1 MVTFGPRL
9 PYDPLHSL
17 CRGRTPKH
25 LAGKDSRRRFG
36 QVNKL
41 RSGRWQARFTV
52 PLGHPSGRGGQ
63 VVTAR
68 QTFEPG
74 TYGRE
79 AAGDWL
85 RTEELRLNAEG
96 ASWRTL
102 SEQAEVDRIRAAT
115 EKVPTFGEYADVW
128 LRARKVKGQP
138 LQAST
143 KRGYLIWLG
152 KYLLPTFGEMPL
164 NTITAA
170 DVVRWY
176 EGLPHDKGKTVRE
189 CYALAKAIM
198 KSATAADGVLPGAV
212 NPFAIDGAG
221 TIGKRSDKRTEVIED
236 GDLDLI
242 LTAIRPE
249 WRAMIALALGCG
261 MRFGEIVALRRSDVD
276 LRAKP
281 PVVRVRRAVSTG
293 PGGRRY
299 EKGPKSRAGIRDQR
313 IPESV
318 GSVVTEHLRTYV
330 TGRDGLLFP
339 GPSGEWL
346 QPTRFRDMSGGWS
359 DVRQAVGR
367 PINLHDLRATGATRL
382 AQRGAHVAEVQ
393 AFLGDSSS
401 QAAERYV
408 RATQSR
414 MDDLTAAAFA
424 GLDFGT
430 SRDTR

>member
-1 MVTFGPRL
+1 MA
-9 PYDPLHSL
+9 
-17 CRGRTPKH
+17 GRH
-25 LAGKDSRRRFG
+25 SRRRFG
-36 QVNKL
+36 QISKM
-41 RSGRWQARFTV
+41 RSGRWQARFVV

-63 VVTAR
+63 IIKAPH
-68 QTFEPG
+68 TFEAN

-85 RTEELRLNAEG
+85 RAEELRLNAEG

-102 SEQAEVDRIRAAT
+102 SEHAEDERIRAAAQA
-115 EKVPTFGEYADVW
+115 VPTFAEYADVW

-138 LQAST
+138 LQEST
-143 KRGYLIWLG
+143 KRGYLIWLR
-152 KYLLPTFGEMPL
+152 KYLLPSFGDMPL

-236 GDLDLI
+236 ADLALI
-242 LTAIRPE
+242 LGTIRPE
-249 WRAMIALALGCG
+249 WRAMVALALGCG
-261 MRFGEIVALRRSDVD
+261 LRFGEIVALRRSDFD

-313 IPESV
+313 IPDSV
-318 GSVVTEHLRTYV
+318 GTVVTEHLRTYV
-330 TGRDGLLFP
+330 TGREGLLFP
-339 GPSGEWL
+339 GPSGDWL
-346 QPTRFRDMSGGWS
+346 QPTRFRDLPGGWR
-359 DVRQAVGR
+359 DVREAVAR
-367 PINLHDLRATGATRL
+367 PINFHDLRATGATRL
-382 AQRGAHVAEVQ
+382 AQTGAHVAEVQ
-393 AFLGDSSS
+393 VFLGDSSS
-401 QAAERYV
+401 QAAEQYV

-430 SRDTR
+430 SRR

>member
-1 MVTFGPRL
+1 M
-9 PYDPLHSL
+9 
-17 CRGRTPKH
+17 
-25 LAGKDSRRRFG
+25 
-36 QVNKL
+36 
-41 RSGRWQARFTV
+41 RSGRWQARFAV

-63 VVTAR
+63 VITAPH
-68 QTFEPG
+68 TFEPN

-85 RTEELRLNAEG
+85 RAEELRLNEEG

-102 SEQAEVDRIRAAT
+102 SEHAEDDRSRAAA
-115 EKVPTFGEYADVW
+115 ENVPTFAEYAEVW
-128 LRARKVKGQP
+128 LRARKVRGQP
-138 LQAST
+138 LQEST

-164 NTITAA
+164 NAITAA

-212 NPFAIDGAG
+212 NPFTIDGAG

-236 GDLDLI
+236 ADLALI
-242 LTAIRPE
+242 LASIRPE
-249 WRAMIALALGCG
+249 WRAMIALALGG
-261 MRFGEIVALRRSDVD
+261 GLRFGEIVALRRSDVD

-281 PVVRVRRAVSTG
+281 PVIRVRRAVSTG
-293 PGGRRY
+293 PGGKRY

-318 GSVVTEHLRTYV
+318 GAVLTEHLRTYV

-339 GPSGEWL
+339 GPSGDWL
-346 QPTRFRDMSGGWS
+346 QPTRFRDLSGGWR
-359 DVRQAVGR
+359 DVREAVGR
-367 PINLHDLRATGATRL
+367 PINFHDLRATGATRL

-424 GLDFGT
+424 GLDFR
-430 SRDTR
+430 SAKR

>member
-1 MVTFGPRL
+1 M
-9 PYDPLHSL
+9 
-17 CRGRTPKH
+17 
-25 LAGKDSRRRFG
+25 AGTQSRRRFG
-36 QVNKL
+36 QISKM
-41 RSGRWQARFTV
+41 RSGRWQARFVV
-52 PLGHPSGRGGQ
+52 PLSHPSGRGGEIIK
-63 VVTAR
+63 APH
-68 QTFEPG
+68 TFEPN

-85 RTEELRLNAEG
+85 RAEELRLNAEG
-96 ASWRTL
+96 ASWSTL
-102 SEQAEVDRIRAAT
+102 SEHAEDERIRAAAQ
-115 EKVPTFGEYADVW
+115 EVPTFGEYADVW

-138 LQAST
+138 LQEST
-143 KRGYLIWLG
+143 KRGYLIWLR
-152 KYLLPTFGEMPL
+152 KYLLPTFGGQPL
-164 NTITAA
+164 KTITAA

-212 NPFAIDGAG
+212 NPFTIDGAG

-236 GDLDLI
+236 ADLGLI
-242 LTAIRPE
+242 LATIRPE

-261 MRFGEIVALRRSDVD
+261 LRFGEIAALRRSDVD
-276 LRAKP
+276 LGANP
-281 PVVRVRRAVSTG
+281 PIVRVRRAIGTG
-293 PGGRRY
+293 PGGKRY
-299 EKGPKSRAGIRDQR
+299 EKGPKSRAGVRDQR
-313 IPESV
+313 VPTSV
-318 GSVVTEHLRTYV
+318 GTVLTEHLRTYL

-339 GPSGEWL
+339 GPSGDWL
-346 QPTRFRDMSGGWS
+346 QPTRFRDTSGGWR
-359 DVRQAVGR
+359 DVREAVGR
-367 PINLHDLRATGATRL
+367 PINFHDLRATGATLL
-382 AQRGAHVAEVQ
+382 AQRGAHAAEVQ

-430 SRDTR
+430 TRAPTRLSPASPSR

>member
-1 MVTFGPRL
+1 M
-9 PYDPLHSL
+9 
-17 CRGRTPKH
+17 
-25 LAGKDSRRRFG
+25 AGKDYRRRFG
-36 QVNKL
+36 QVNRM

-63 VVTAR
+63 VVTAPH
-68 QTFEPG
+68 TFEANA
-74 TYGRE
+74 YGRE

-85 RTEELRLNAEG
+85 RAEELRLNAEG

-102 SEQAEVDRIRAAT
+102 SEHAEDERTRAAA

-138 LQAST
+138 LQEST
-143 KRGYLIWLG
+143 KRGYLIWLR
-152 KYLLPTFGEMPL
+152 KYLLPAFGDMPM

-212 NPFAIDGAG
+212 NPFSIDGAG

-236 GDLDLI
+236 ADLALI
-242 LTAIRPE
+242 LITIRPE
-249 WRAMIALALGCG
+249 WRAMVALALGCG
-261 MRFGEIVALRRSDVD
+261 LRFGEIVALRRSDVD
-276 LRAKP
+276 LHAKP

-293 PGGRRY
+293 PGGTRY

-313 IPESV
+313 IPDSV
-318 GSVVTEHLRTYV
+318 STVLTEHLRTYL
-330 TGRDGLLFP
+330 TGREGLLFP
-339 GPSGEWL
+339 GPSGDWL
-346 QPTRFRDMSGGWS
+346 QPTRFRDLAGGWRE
-359 DVRQAVGR
+359 VRAAVGR
-367 PINLHDLRATGATRL
+367 PINFHDLRATGATRL
-382 AQRGAHVAEVQ
+382 AQNGAHVAEVQ
-393 AFLGDSSS
+393 VFLGDSSS

-430 SRDTR
+430 PGR

>member
-1 MVTFGPRL
+1 MAT
-9 PYDPLHSL
+9 
-17 CRGRTPKH
+17 K
-25 LAGKDSRRRFG
+25 ASRRRFG
-36 QVNKL
+36 QVTKM

-52 PLGHPSGRGGQ
+52 PLDHPSGRGGLIF
-63 VVTAR
+63 TAPH
-68 QTFEPG
+68 TFEPN

-85 RTEELRLNAEG
+85 RSEELRLNAEG

-102 SEQAEVDRIRAAT
+102 AEHAEDARIRTAAET
-115 EKVPTFGEYADVW
+115 APTFAAYADVW
-128 LRARKVKGQP
+128 LHARKVKGQP
-138 LQAST
+138 LQEST

-152 KYLLPTFGEMPL
+152 KYVLPTFGEMPL

-221 TIGKRSDKRTEVIED
+221 TIGRRSDKRTEVIED
-236 GDLDLI
+236 ADLALI
-242 LTAIRPE
+242 LATIRPE
-249 WRAMIALALGCG
+249 WRAMVALALGCG
-261 MRFGEIVALRRSDVD
+261 LRFGEIVALRRSDMD
-276 LRAKP
+276 LRARP
-281 PVVRVRRAVSTG
+281 PVLRVRRAIGTG
-293 PGGRRY
+293 PGGNRY
-299 EKGPKSRAGIRDQR
+299 EKEPKSRAGIRDQR
-313 IPESV
+313 IPEGV
-318 GSVVTEHLRTYV
+318 GKVLTQHLRTYV

-339 GPSGEWL
+339 GPDGDWL
-346 QPTRFRDMSGGWS
+346 QPTRFRDLTGGWR
-359 DVRQAVGR
+359 DVREAVGR
-367 PINLHDLRATGATRL
+367 PINFHDLRATGATRL
-382 AQRGAHVAEVQ
+382 AQKGAHVAEVQ

-424 GLDFGT
+424 GLNF
-430 SRDTR
+430 

>member
-1 MVTFGPRL
+1 M
-9 PYDPLHSL
+9 
-17 CRGRTPKH
+17 
-25 LAGKDSRRRFG
+25 
-36 QVNKL
+36 

-52 PLGHPSGRGGQ
+52 PLDHPSGRGGQ
-63 VVTAR
+63 IVTAPH
-68 QTFEPG
+68 TFEAN

-85 RTEELRLNAEG
+85 RAEELRLNAEG

-102 SEQAEVDRIRAAT
+102 SEHAEDERIRAAAET
-115 EKVPTFGEYADVW
+115 VPTFAEYADVW

-138 LQAST
+138 LQEST

-236 GDLDLI
+236 ADLALI
-242 LTAIRPE
+242 LDTIRPE

-261 MRFGEIVALRRSDVD
+261 LRFGEIVALRRSDVD

-281 PVVRVRRAVSTG
+281 PVVRVRRAISTG
-293 PGGRRY
+293 PGGKRY

-313 IPESV
+313 IPDKRRH
-318 GSVVTEHLRTYV
+318 GP
-330 TGRDGLLFP
+330 DGAP
-339 GPSGEWL
+339 P
-346 QPTRFRDMSGGWS
+346 
-359 DVRQAVGR
+359 
-367 PINLHDLRATGATRL
+367 DLRHRP
-382 AQRGAHVAEVQ
+382 
-393 AFLGDSSS
+393 
-401 QAAERYV
+401 
-408 RATQSR
+408 
-414 MDDLTAAAFA
+414 
-424 GLDFGT
+424 
-430 SRDTR
+430 

>member
-1 MVTFGPRL
+1 M
-9 PYDPLHSL
+9 
-17 CRGRTPKH
+17 
-25 LAGKDSRRRFG
+25 AGKDYRRRFG
-36 QVNKL
+36 QVNRM
-41 RSGRWQARFTV
+41 RSGRWQARYTV
-52 PLGHPSGRGGQ
+52 PLGHPSGRGGL

-68 QTFEPG
+68 QSFEAN

-85 RTEELRLNAEG
+85 RAEELRLTTEG

-102 SEQAEVDRIRAAT
+102 SEHAEDERIRIAAET
-115 EKVPTFGEYADVW
+115 VPTFAEYADVW

-138 LQAST
+138 LQEST
-143 KRGYLIWLG
+143 KRGYLIWLR

-176 EGLPHDKGKTVRE
+176 EGLPHEKGKTVRE

-212 NPFAIDGAG
+212 NPFTIDGAG

-236 GDLDLI
+236 ADLALI
-242 LTAIRPE
+242 LATIRPE
-249 WRAMIALALGCG
+249 WRAMVALALGCG
-261 MRFGEIVALRRSDVD
+261 LRFGEIVALRRSDVD
-276 LRAKP
+276 LHAKP
-281 PVVRVRRAVSTG
+281 SVVRVRRAVSTG
-293 PGGRRY
+293 PGGKRY

-313 IPESV
+313 IPDSV
-318 GSVVTEHLRTYV
+318 GTVLTDHLRTYV
-330 TGRDGLLFP
+330 TGREGLLFP
-339 GPSGEWL
+339 GPTGDWL
-346 QPTRFRDMSGGWS
+346 QPTRFRDLAGGWR
-359 DVRQAVGR
+359 DVRAAVGR
-367 PINLHDLRATGATRL
+367 PINFHDLRATGATRL
-382 AQRGAHVAEVQ
+382 AQNGAHVAEVQ
-393 AFLGDSSS
+393 VFLGDSSS

-424 GLDFGT
+424 GLDFAT
-430 SRDTR
+430 SRR

>member
-1 MVTFGPRL
+1 M
-9 PYDPLHSL
+9 
-17 CRGRTPKH
+17 
-25 LAGKDSRRRFG
+25 AGKDYRRRFG
-36 QVNKL
+36 QVNRM

-52 PLGHPSGRGGQ
+52 PLSHPSGRGGQ
-63 VVTAR
+63 VVTASH
-68 QTFEPG
+68 TFEAN

-79 AAGDWL
+79 AASDWL
-85 RTEELRLNAEG
+85 RAEELRLTTEG

-102 SEQAEVDRIRAAT
+102 SEHAEDERIRAAAET
-115 EKVPTFGEYADVW
+115 VPTFAEYADVW

-138 LQAST
+138 LQEST
-143 KRGYLIWLG
+143 KRGYLIWLR

-176 EGLPHDKGKTVRE
+176 EGLPPDKGKTVRE

-212 NPFAIDGAG
+212 NPFTIDGAG

-236 GDLDLI
+236 ADLALI
-242 LTAIRPE
+242 LATIRPE
-249 WRAMIALALGCG
+249 WRAMVALALGCG
-261 MRFGEIVALRRSDVD
+261 LRFGEIVALRRSDVD
-276 LRAKP
+276 LHAKP
-281 PVVRVRRAVSTG
+281 SVVRVRRAVSTG
-293 PGGRRY
+293 PGGKRY

-313 IPESV
+313 IPDTV
-318 GSVVTEHLRTYV
+318 GTVVTDHLRTYV
-330 TGRDGLLFP
+330 TGREGLLFP
-339 GPSGEWL
+339 GPSGDWL
-346 QPTRFRDMSGGWS
+346 QPTRFRDLAGGWR
-359 DVRQAVGR
+359 DVRAAVGR
-367 PINLHDLRATGATRL
+367 PINFHDLRATGATRL
-382 AQRGAHVAEVQ
+382 AQNGAHVAEVQ
-393 AFLGDSSS
+393 VFLGDSSS

-430 SRDTR
+430 AQA

>member
-1 MVTFGPRL
+1 MA
-9 PYDPLHSL
+9 S
-17 CRGRTPKH
+17 
-25 LAGKDSRRRFG
+25 KDYRRRFG

-41 RSGRWQARFTV
+41 RSGRWQARYTV
-52 PLGHPSGRGGQ
+52 PVGHPSGRGGQ

-68 QTFEPG
+68 QTFEAN

-85 RTEELRLNAEG
+85 RAEELRLTAEG

-102 SEQAEVDRIRAAT
+102 SEHAEDQRIRAAA
-115 EKVPTFGEYADVW
+115 ESIPAFAEYADVW
-128 LRARKVKGQP
+128 LRARKVKGKP
-138 LQAST
+138 LQEST
-143 KRGYLIWLG
+143 KRGYLIWLR
-152 KYLLPTFGEMPL
+152 KYIVPTFGEMPL
-164 NTITAA
+164 NAITVA

-198 KSATAADGVLPGAV
+198 KTATAADGVLPGAV

-236 GDLDLI
+236 ADLALI
-242 LTAIRPE
+242 LGTIRPE
-249 WRAMIALALGCG
+249 WRAMVALALGCG
-261 MRFGEIVALRRSDVD
+261 LRFGEIVALRRSDVD

-293 PGGRRY
+293 PGGKRY
-299 EKGPKSRAGIRDQR
+299 EKEPKSLAGIRDQR
-313 IPESV
+313 VPESV
-318 GSVVTEHLRTYV
+318 GAILTEHLRTYV

-339 GPSGEWL
+339 GPSGDWL
-346 QPTRFRDMSGGWS
+346 QQTRFRDLSGGWR
-359 DVRQAVGR
+359 DVREAVGR
-367 PINLHDLRATGATRL
+367 PINFHDLRATGATRL

-408 RATQSR
+408 RATRSR
-414 MDDLTAAAFA
+414 MDELTAAAFA
-424 GLDFGT
+424 GLDFSANG
-430 SRDTR
+430 R

>member
-1 MVTFGPRL
+1 MATN
-9 PYDPLHSL
+9 
-17 CRGRTPKH
+17 
-25 LAGKDSRRRFG
+25 ASRRRFG
-36 QVNKL
+36 QVTQM

-52 PLGHPSGRGGQ
+52 PLGHPWGRGGH
-63 VVTAR
+63 VVTAPH
-68 QTFEPG
+68 TFEAN

-85 RTEELRLNAEG
+85 RAEELRLNAEG

-102 SEQAEVDRIRAAT
+102 PEHAEAERIRAAAKT
-115 EKVPTFGEYADVW
+115 VPTFGEYAEVW

-138 LQAST
+138 LQEST
-143 KRGYLIWLG
+143 KRGYLIWLR

-164 NTITAA
+164 HSITVA

-212 NPFAIDGAG
+212 NPFTIDGAG

-236 GDLDLI
+236 ADLA
-242 LTAIRPE
+242 LTLATIRPE
-249 WRAMIALALGCG
+249 WRAMVALALGCG
-261 MRFGEIVALRRSDVD
+261 LRFGEIVALRRSDVD
-276 LRAKP
+276 LHAKP

-293 PGGRRY
+293 PGGKRY

-313 IPESV
+313 VPDSV
-318 GSVVTEHLRTYV
+318 GIVLKEHLRTYV
-330 TGRDGLLFP
+330 TGREGLLFP
-339 GPSGEWL
+339 GPSGDWL
-346 QPTRFRDMSGGWS
+346 QPTRFRDLSGGWR
-359 DVRQAVGR
+359 DVRAAVGR
-367 PINLHDLRATGATRL
+367 PINFHDLRATGATRL
-382 AQRGAHVAEVQ
+382 AQNGAHVAEVQ
-393 AFLGDSSS
+393 VFLGDSSS

-414 MDDLTAAAFA
+414 MDDLTAVAFA

-430 SRDTR
+430 RGR